1 MGTRSSVGRA
11 GVLYTPGPRFE
22 PWRVHRYYEHIEIMS
37 KLNFLK
43 TALRNYE
50 VGAVMP
56 SSSFVVK
63 RIIRKLPHHS
73 RACIV
78 EYGAGDGII
87 TKALLEHMPRDGK
100 LIAIE
105 TNPHFVALLKK
116 IHDPRLRIIQGD
128 VLNICKDLSELKLPR
143 IDAVISGIPF
153 SFFNS
158 SARHIIAKQTFS
170 KLSEHGRFI
179 LYQVSPLM
187 FPYLKR
193 YFKKK
198 IDLSLEVRNFPPYF
212 IMVAEK

>member
-1 MGTRSSVGRA
+1 M
-11 GVLYTPGPRFE
+11 PN
-22 PWRVHRYYEHIEIMS
+22 I
-37 KLNFLK
+37 NFLK
-43 TALRNYE
+43 TALMDYK
-50 VGAVMP
+50 VGALTP
-56 SSSFVVK
+56 SSNFVVK
-63 RIIRKLPHHS
+63 QILKKLPHHS

-78 EYGAGDGII
+78 EYGAGDGVI
-87 TKALLEHMPRDGK
+87 TKALLEHMPPDGK
-100 LIAIE
+100 LVAIE
-105 TNPHFVALLKK
+105 MNPHFIALLKN
-116 IHDPRLRIIQGD
+116 IHDPRLQIVHGD
-128 VLNICKDLSELKLPR
+128 VLKISKNLASLKLPR

-158 SARHIIAKQTFS
+158 HERHLITKNTYN

-187 FPYLKR
+187 FTYLKK